1 MGLKRLLLLV
11 AFVAATSLGVAS
23 DATAGSIADFTPCP
37 RSGSYLVCP
46 IGTAGTPY
54 SIKFRGDE
62 EPICAPGDDKW
73 FARNGSVPPGLT
85 LATDGT
91 LSGTPTEPG
100 AYTFWLHLE
109 LPDYFNPE
117 PPPGSGC
124 SSRDNSEEQVSI
136 TILPGLAKLT
146 IGPESTVPGT
156 TGAPYSLQLT
166 ATVPEAK
173 TWTVSSG
180 ALPPGLALDAGT
192 GLISG
197 TPTASGQFDF
207 QVLARMN
214 GDQRSDTKSLAI
226 VVRDPVAIA
235 ASEPFTE
242 TRRAVGE
249 VAAPFESMLTA
260 TGGNGTY
267 TWALSAG
274 SLPAGLVFAEG
285 AISGTPRAAGS
296 FAVTVSATDS
306 EGRVANYPARLVIMP
321 KLRISTRSLKRG
333 RVDRFFQ
340 RKLAT
345 AGGIKPLEW
354 RLVRGPLPRGVFFDR
369 TAGEL
374 YGYPT
379 RPGTRRVTFE
389 AVDAFGVEA
398 RKTLRIVIAPAPK
411 SKKKRAG

>member
-1 MGLKRLLLLV
+1 MGLKRLLSLV
-11 AFVAATSLGVAS
+11 VVLAAATSLGVAS
-23 DATAGSIADFTPCP
+23 DASAGSIADFTPCP

-46 IGTAGTPY
+46 VGTTGTSY

-100 AYTFWLHLE
+100 TYTFWLHLE

-146 IGPESTVPGT
+146 IGPESTAPGT
-156 TGAPYSLQLT
+156 MGAPYTLQLT
-166 ATVPEAK
+166 ASVADAK
-173 TWTVSSG
+173 TWSINSG
-180 ALPPGLALDAGT
+180 QLPPGLALDAST

-197 TPTASGQFDF
+197 TPTAAGQFDF
-207 QVLARMN
+207 QVLAKVN
-214 GDQRSDTKSLAI
+214 GDARTDTKALAI
-226 VVRDPVAIA
+226 VVRNPVVVTASDPFVD
-235 ASEPFTE
+235 
-242 TRRAVGE
+242 RLAVGE
-249 VAAPFESMLTA
+249 VAAPFEAMLVA
-260 TGGNGTY
+260 SGGTGTY
-267 TWALSAG
+267 TWALSTGA
-274 SLPAGLVFAEG
+274 LPRGLEFAEG

-296 FAVTVSATDS
+296 FPFTVAVTDS
-306 EGRVANYPARLVIMP
+306 EGRRTNLPMRIVVAR
-321 KLRISTRSLKRG
+321 KLAISTRLIKPG

-340 RKLAT
+340 RKLKT
-345 AGGIKPLEW
+345 LGGVQPTEW
-354 RLVRGPLPRGVFFDR
+354 RLVRGQLPRGVFFDR

-379 RPGTRRVTFE
+379 RAGSRRVTFE
-389 AVDAFGVEA
+389 ATDSFGVAA
-398 RKTLRIVIAPAPK
+398 RRTLRIVILPAPK
-411 SKKKRAG
+411 SKTKTSG